1 MDKKTIRKNMIL
13 KRREMPSEERME
25 KSKKIQNNLFNLDE
39 YKKSNFIFTFISTQE
54 EVDTHN
60 IIKYSIANGKRVG
73 VPITVPE
80 ERKMLVSE
88 ILDFYKE
95 LEMGFYNILTP
106 KKEFIR
112 EVSPSLV
119 DFVIVPGLV
128 FSKDGYRVG
137 YGGGYYD
144 RFLNNLDVLKVGV
157 CFHMQLQDEVPVGK
171 YDIPVD
177 IIITEEEVIY
187 CKK

>member
-1 MDKKTIRKNMIL
+1 MRKEMIL
-13 KRREMPSEERME
+13 RRKQMTSIERDE
-25 KSKKIQNNLFNLDE
+25 KSKKIQHNLFSLEE
-39 YKKSNFIFTFISTQE
+39 YKKSNFIFTFVSTEE

-60 IIKYSIANGKRVG
+60 IIKHSIDSGKKVG
-73 VPITVPE
+73 VPITIPKTRE
-80 ERKMLVSE
+80 LLVSE
-88 ILDFYKE
+88 ILDFDEE

-112 EVSPSLV
+112 EVSPDIVDLV
-119 DFVIVPGLV
+119 LVPGLI

-144 RFLNNLDVLKVGV
+144 RFLRGLNTLKIGL
-157 CFHMQLQDEVPVGK
+157 CFHFQLQDDVPVSI

-177 IIITEEEVIY
+177 IIITDEKVIY
-187 CKK
+187 CIQ

>member
-1 MDKKTIRKNMIL
+1 MSN
-13 KRREMPSEERME
+13 EERME
-25 KSKKIQNNLFNLDE
+25 KSKKIQHNLFNLKE
-39 YKKSNFIFTFISTQE
+39 YKKSNFIFTFIGTQE

-60 IIKYSIANGKRVG
+60 IIKHSIDNGKRVG
-73 VPITVPE
+73 VPITLPK
-80 ERKMLVSE
+80 ERKLLVSE
-88 ILDFYKE
+88 IYDFHKE

-112 EVSPSLV
+112 EVSPSIIDL
-119 DFVIVPGLV
+119 VIVPGLV
-128 FSKDGYRVG
+128 FSKEGYRVG

-144 RFLNNLDVLKVGV
+144 RFLRYLDVLKVGV

-177 IIITEEEVIY
+177 IVVTDEEIVY